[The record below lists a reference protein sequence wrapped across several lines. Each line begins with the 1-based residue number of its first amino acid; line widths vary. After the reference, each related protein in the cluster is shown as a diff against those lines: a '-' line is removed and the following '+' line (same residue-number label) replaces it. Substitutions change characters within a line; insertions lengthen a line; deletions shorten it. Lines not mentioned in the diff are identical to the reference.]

1 MQKFI
6 KNFAKNFTFNV
17 TRKKFENANDKNSSL
32 GTVCSLMGDDVKA
45 VSYFTKAV
53 ALARS
58 TECEDLPSFMVNLG
72 MAKIKLGLKTDANAI
87 CEDALMIGKRY
98 QMSEVCLEAQEC
110 LKLAGSI

>member
-1 MQKFI
+1 MKVEICKF
-6 KNFAKNFTFNV
+6 KNTKN
-17 TRKKFENANDKNSSL
+17 KNSSL